1 LDGWQSQSLA
11 RSSFDLRKNCARNA
25 GIGLSGWALAES
37 TRQYYGGELEKE
49 KSKDF
54 FLVLL
59 TIAIGIGIA
68 SITLIDMKIT

>member
-1 LDGWQSQSLA
+1 LDGWQSQTLA
-11 RSSFDLRKNCARNA
+11 RPSFDFRKNCARNA

-37 TRQYYGGELEKE
+37 TRQYYGGELGKE

-54 FLVLL
+54 FLALL
-59 TIAIGIGIA
+59 TIAIAIA